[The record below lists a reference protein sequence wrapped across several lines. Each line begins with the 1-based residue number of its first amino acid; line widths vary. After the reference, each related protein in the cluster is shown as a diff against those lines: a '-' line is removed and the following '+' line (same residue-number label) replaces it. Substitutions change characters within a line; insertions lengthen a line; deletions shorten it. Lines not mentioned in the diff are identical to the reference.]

1 VSLNLAPQI
10 VKKSQ
15 SGGGVAVKIEHAVYE
30 SGKMFGRHFDEK
42 DELFSHITR
51 QSIDVLKVWLHM
63 ILWTSKLI
71 LAMSRRPS
79 RLMFPMRSGS

>member
-1 VSLNLAPQI
+1 MSLNLAPQI

-42 DELFSHITR
+42 NELFSHITR

-63 ILWTSKLI
+63 LSWTSKLT

-79 RLMFPMRSGS
+79 RLMFPLKNGS